1 MVWMGLG
8 KITVY
13 RGVGVCGIL
22 RGVEEVIKGRKWLC
36 EVDEADGSFF

>member
-1 MVWMGLG
+1 MVWVGMG

-22 RGVEEVIKGRKWLC
+22 RGVEKVMLR
-36 EVDEADGSFF
+36 

>member
-22 RGVEEVIKGRKWLC
+22 RGVKEVIKSKKIVKGNK
-36 EVDEADGSFF
+36 GP